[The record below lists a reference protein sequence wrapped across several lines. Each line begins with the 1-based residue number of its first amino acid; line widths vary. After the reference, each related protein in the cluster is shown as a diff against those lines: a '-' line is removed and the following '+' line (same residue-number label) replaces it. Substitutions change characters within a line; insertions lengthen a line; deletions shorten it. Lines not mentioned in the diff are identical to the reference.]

1 MLVLL
6 RKNALACVCVYV
18 CVCGGGGGGGG
29 GGYFGDGMVTGRDE
43 IMGIIIVI
51 IKIVLLL
58 LILLLLI
65 GHTYIIFLCIY
76 TLLVF
81 TSVLLS

>member
-6 RKNALACVCVYV
+6 RKNALACVCVCGWV
-18 CVCGGGGGGGG
+18 GGGTLGTD
-29 GGYFGDGMVTGRDE
+29 GDWRDE

>member
-1 MLVLL
+1 M
-6 RKNALACVCVYV
+6 CVCV
-18 CVCGGGGGGGG
+18 GGG